1 MEYDRCSPTSSLL
14 PQKGIVILSPDYIIS
29 RNDFE
34 KFFFGNRR
42 HVEDRN
48 NLQYRTYSVDVY
60 HWNFSKEPVF
70 PSLETNF
77 DILLG
82 CDMIIPPSK
91 TKRKICILK
100 RESS

>member
-14 PQKGIVILSPDYIIS
+14 PQKGIVILSPDYIS

-42 HVEDRN
+42 HVKDRN
-48 NLQYRTYSVDVY
+48 YLRVSNISVGAY